1 MSYLKEFAENPDNSL
16 IFVGYQ
22 FEGSLGRKIQSGA
35 DQVEIDGKRI
45 DVNLDTSTVSGFSAH
60 SDRQQIINF
69 CKNLRS
75 TPNRIFCNHGEE
87 SKCFSLASTLHKVLH
102 IDTSAPQNLEAMRLN

>member
-1 MSYLKEFAENPDNSL
+1 M

-22 FEGSLGRKIQSGA
+22 ASGTLGNKIQKGRS
-35 DQVEIDGKRI
+35 QVNINGNRVDI
-45 DVNLDTSTVSGFSAH
+45 NMDLATVSGFSAH
-60 SDRQQIINF
+60 SDRQQIINY

-75 TPNRIFCNHGEE
+75 SPNKVLTNHGEE

-102 IDTSAPQNLEAMRLN
+102 IDTSAPQNLDVNRLN